1 MQFMKKKKERKKE
14 KEHYGRQIPMN
25 KCSKDTA

>member
-1 MQFMKKKKERKKE
+1 MQFMKKKKKRKKE
-14 KEHYGRQIPMN
+14 KENYGIQIPMN